1 MKKKKRSLFLFFSM
15 NNMIFEDNPNKT
27 IKIYDTTLFD
37 KMDVFKIEKVENIE
51 SDNEPQYE
59 ENLIKI
65 QKEKSDFEYYIS
77 KIKNL
82 ISEIE
87 ANTINIKLEM
97 ETDKKR
103 YKN

>member
-1 MKKKKRSLFLFFSM
+1 M
-15 NNMIFEDNPNKT
+15 N
-27 IKIYDTTLFD
+27 
-37 KMDVFKIEKVENIE
+37 VFKIEKVENIE

-59 ENLIKI
+59 ENFIKI
-65 QKEKSDFEYYIS
+65 QKEKSDFEYIIS

-97 ETDKKR
+97 ETNKKR